1 MEIRFM
7 IRGLFSFALAAAL
20 TVPALPAKASAAA
33 WPQADQKKMMHD
45 KLQEVVNDLNLS
57 DDQKS
62 KIKDIFT
69 DAKSKREAVMNDT
82 SLTDDQKRAK
92 MKELHAGIMSKVN
105 EVLTPEQRT
114 QLKEKLEA
122 PKAKT
127 KNTRFELLETE
138 KVRAAPG
145 SNEPGAFVLA

>member
-1 MEIRFM
+1 MKIRL
-7 IRGLFSFALAAAL
+7 IIGGLFSLAIAAAL
-20 TVPALPAKASAAA
+20 TVTALPVTAFSRAAL
-33 WPQADQKKMMHD
+33 PQADQKKMMHD

-62 KIKDIFT
+62 KMKDIFS
-69 DAKSKREAVMNDT
+69 DAKSKRDAIINDT

-92 MKELHAGIMSKVN
+92 MKELHTGTMSKVN

-122 PKAKT
+122 AKSKAP
-127 KNTRFELLETE
+127 
-138 KVRAAPG
+138 A
-145 SNEPGAFVLA
+145 SNY